1 MKAINFR
8 ALIMLCLITGST
20 TAQVG
25 IGTSTPASSAKL
37 DVSSTTMGFLP
48 PRMTYAQKMAII
60 SPVAGLQ
67 IWCLNCGASG
77 EMQVYNGSVWTN
89 MIGGATSGVFPSLAA
104 TVSASAILSTTAA
117 SGGNIT
123 SDGGAAV
130 TARGVC
136 WSITTS
142 PTTALSTKT
151 TDGTGTGLFSS
162 SITGLLP
169 NTTYF
174 VRAYATNSSGTA
186 YGSEISFTTNLAIGD
201 SYLGGIVGYILVSG
215 DPGYNAGTLHGLIV
229 ASTIQ
234 GSGAGAIPWGCYPT
248 IIPGADGTAIGTG
261 NQNTIDIMAAC
272 ATAGIP
278 ARLCGDLVLGGYS
291 DWYLPSK
298 DELNKL
304 YINRVAIGGFGT
316 AFYWCSTENS
326 DIYAWLQYFSTGLQS
341 VAGKNSFG
349 YSTRAVRAF

>member
-1 MKAINFR
+1 MKK
-8 ALIMLCLITGST
+8 LIFLLPIFILLQLCLY
-20 TAQVG
+20 AQVG
-25 IGTSTPASSAKL
+25 IGTATAAASAML
-37 DVSSTTMGFLP
+37 DITSTTQGLLP
-48 PRMTYAQKMAII
+48 PRMTYAQKTAIVT
-60 SPVAGLQ
+60 PVAGLQ
-67 IWCLNCGASG
+67 IWCSNCGVSG
-77 EMQVYNGSVWTN
+77 EMQVYNGSIWTN
-89 MIGGATSGVFPSLAA
+89 MIGGATSGVFPSVAA
-104 TVSASAILSTTAA
+104 TVSASTILSTTAT

-130 TARGVC
+130 TVRGVC
-136 WSITTS
+136 WSTS
-142 PTTALSTKT
+142 TGPTTALSTKT
-151 TDGTGTGLFSS
+151 SNGTGTGIFSS

-174 VRAYATNSSGTA
+174 VRAYGTNSAGTA
-186 YGSEISFTTNLAIGD
+186 YGSEISFTTILAIGD
-201 SYLGGIVGYILVSG
+201 SYMGGIVGYILVSG
-215 DPGYNAGTLHGLIV
+215 DPGYNVGTLHGLIV
-229 ASTIQ
+229 ATTIQ

-304 YINRVAIGGFGT
+304 YLNRVAIGGFGS
-316 AFYWCSTENS
+316 ALYWSSSENS
-326 DIYAWLQYFSTGLQS
+326 DIYAWLQPFSTGIQS
-341 VAGKNSFG
+341 VAGKNSYG
-349 YSTRAVRAF
+349 YSTRAVRSF